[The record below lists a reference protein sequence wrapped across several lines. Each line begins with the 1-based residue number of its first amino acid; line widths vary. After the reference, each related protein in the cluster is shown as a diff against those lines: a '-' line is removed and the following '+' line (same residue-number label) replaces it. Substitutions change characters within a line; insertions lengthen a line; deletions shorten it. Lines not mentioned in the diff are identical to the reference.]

1 MSLQEICVFNM
12 EKVLFKANDSLL
24 LVKVWISD
32 QCSAQFLML
41 ANIAKYIL
49 LFWVQNVRF

>member
-24 LVKVWISD
+24 LVKVWIAD